1 METIIKIRPSELTVN
16 LLEKLQYLLKG
27 NDNYEITIQVAEKPS
42 RSSLRLETKDEYKER
57 LDKAI
62 SNVEKGE
69 SVVAFSLEEFSKLSS
84 SL

>member
-62 SNVEKGE
+62 RNVEKGE
-69 SVVAFSLEEFSKLSS
+69 SVVAFSLEEFSKLSG

>member
-42 RSSLRLETKDEYKER
+42 APFLRVETDEEAKER
-57 LDKAI
+57 IDKAI
-62 SNVEKGE
+62 QNVEKGE
-69 SVVAFSLEEFSKLSS
+69 EVIAFSFDEFARLSK

>member
-69 SVVAFSLEEFSKLSS
+69 SVVAFSLEEFSKLSG

>member
-69 SVVAFSLEEFSKLSS
+69 SVVAFSLEEFSKLPG